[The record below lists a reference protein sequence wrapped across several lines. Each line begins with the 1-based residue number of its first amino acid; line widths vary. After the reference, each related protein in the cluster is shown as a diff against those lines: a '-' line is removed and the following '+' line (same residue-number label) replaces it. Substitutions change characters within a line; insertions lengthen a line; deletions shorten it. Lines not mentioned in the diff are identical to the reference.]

1 MKPAVEGF
9 AALAASAGRKKYSD
23 VRLAIGVVAIVGMM
37 IVPLPTVII
46 DSLIAVSM
54 LFGITLLLLAIY
66 IPSPTAFSS
75 FPSVLLLTTLFR
87 LALSVAITRLIL
99 LEADA
104 GAIVES
110 FGNFVVGGNLVVG
123 IVIFLII
130 TIVQFV
136 VIAKGSE
143 RVAEVAARFSLDS
156 MPGKQLSIDS
166 DLRSGLIEKDEAK
179 AKREHLQTESQLH
192 GSLDGAM
199 KFVKGDAIAGIIII
213 VVNILGGLAIGIL
226 QRGME
231 LGAALETYTILTIG
245 DGLVAQIPALL
256 GAIAAGL
263 VVTRTASEENDD
275 DLGQA
280 IGRQISRYP
289 RIRGIAGGVALIL
302 AALPGFPTGVFLVIS
317 VVLFGSLAWQQRDQ
331 LLGWGTGA
339 ARGSGDAAQ
348 SVSGEIVPG
357 ETSPSVPAGLR
368 VRVHPA
374 WLDGIESRANLE
386 AAVEARL
393 ARARARYGVPVP
405 AAAIERDNT
414 LDESEYLV
422 EAHGLRV
429 GFGRLEQDAEGAEPG
444 TRLEHDGDSA
454 RQTSSADTQGGVAA
468 NAVVPQVAGELAT
481 AQDASDALAGAVEHG
496 VVNNLSQ
503 FIGTQETSDLVDRWS
518 QSYPQ
523 LTKELLRAV
532 PPQRIADVLRRL
544 VGERLSIRHLRDI
557 FEALTDA
564 GQKEKNPVVITEY
577 VRTALKRQISD
588 QFADADRTLVALL
601 AHPEFEDS
609 VRQAARNTADDQ
621 MPGVD
626 PKIVKSASSEI
637 NHGRSGAAEEGCDPV
652 LLCSADVRRHIRRL
666 FETQFPDLPVLSFQE
681 LAPDLNVRPLRQIR
695 GAIPET
701 EQTE

>member
-317 VVLFGSLAWQQRDQ
+317 VVLLGSLAWQQRGQ
-331 LLGWGTGA
+331 LLGWSTGSG
-339 ARGSGDAAQ
+339 RSSGDAAQ

-374 WLDGIESRANLE
+374 WLDAISSRADLE
-386 AAVEARL
+386 AAIEARL

-414 LDESEYLV
+414 LDESGYLV

-429 GFGRLEQDAEGAEPG
+429 GFGRLERDAAGAEPG
-444 TRLEHDGDSA
+444 TRLEHDDDNA
-454 RQTSSADTQGGVAA
+454 RHTSSANTQDDAPA
-468 NAVVPQVAGELAT
+468 DAVVPQVEGELAT
-481 AQDASDALAGAVEHG
+481 AQDGTEVLADAVEHG

-588 QFADADRTLVALL
+588 QFAEANRTLVALL

-626 PKIVKSASSEI
+626 PKIVKSAAAEI
-637 NHGRSGAAEEGCDPV
+637 HHGRSGATEDGCDPV

>member
-1 MKPAVEGF
+1 MKAAVEGF
-9 AALAASAGRKKYSD
+9 AALSAGIGRAKMSD
-23 VRLAIGVVAIVGMM
+23 IRLAFGVVAIVALM
-37 IVPLPTVII
+37 IVPLPVVLV
-46 DSLIAVSM
+46 DSLIACSM
-54 LFGITLLLLAIY
+54 LFGIALLLLAIY

-87 LALSVAITRLIL
+87 LALSIAITRLIL
-99 LEADA
+99 LDADA

-166 DLRSGLIEKDEAK
+166 DLRSGLIDKEDAK
-179 AKREHLQTESQLH
+179 AKRQHLQTESQLH

-213 VVNILGGLAIGIL
+213 VVNILGGLAIGVL
-226 QRGME
+226 QREME
-231 LGAALETYTILTIG
+231 LAEALHTYTILTIG

-263 VVTRTASEENDD
+263 VVTRTASEENDNN
-275 DLGQA
+275 LGAA

-289 RIRGIAGGVALIL
+289 RIRAIAGVLAFLLALV
-302 AALPGFPTGVFLVIS
+302 PGFPVPIFVAIS
-317 VVLFGSLAWQQRDQ
+317 ALLLGSLAWEYRGQ
-331 LLGWGTGA
+331 WFGTEATDDDGQT
-339 ARGSGDAAQ
+339 GSRT
-348 SVSGEIVPG
+348 VSGEVITG
-357 ETSPSVPAGLR
+357 ESTPAIPSALR
-368 VRVHPA
+368 IRVQPR
-374 WLDGIESRANLE
+374 WLTDAEVQGRLSRAVESRLSVLRE
-386 AAVEARL
+386 H
-393 ARARARYGVPVP
+393 YGVPVP
-405 AAAIERDNT
+405 TACIEADPALEEVDYR
-414 LDESEYLV
+414 V
-422 EAHGLRV
+422 EAHGLRICT
-429 GFGRLEQDAEGAEPG
+429 GQLGAPAIAEQPADDDGAATTE
-444 TRLEHDGDSA
+444 
-454 RQTSSADTQGGVAA
+454 AA
-468 NAVVPQVAGELAT
+468 NRGELVEGSEAVVASRDWTESLA
-481 AQDASDALAGAVEHG
+481 DRIEGSL
-496 VVNNLSQ
+496 VNNLSQ
-503 FIGTQETSDLVDRWS
+503 FIGTQETSDLIDRWS

-544 VGERLSIRHLRDI
+544 VAERLSIRHLRDV

-564 GQKEKNPVVITEY
+564 GQKEKSPVAITEL
-577 VRTALKRQISD
+577 VRTCLKRQISD

-609 VRQAARNTADDQ
+609 VRQAARNAADDQ
-621 MPGVD
+621 LPGVE
-626 PKIVKSASSEI
+626 PKLVKAA
-637 NHGRSGAAEEGCDPV
+637 AAEIRAGRNRALEAGRHTV

-666 FETQFPDLPVLSFQE
+666 FETEFPDLTILSFQE
-681 LAPDLNVRPLRQIR
+681 LAPDLNVRPLGQIQ
-695 GAIPET
+695 GAAAQEA
-701 EQTE
+701 Q

>member
-1 MKPAVEGF
+1 MKAPVEAF
-9 AALAASAGRKKYSD
+9 AAFSSGFGRGQFSD
-23 VRLAIGVVAIVGMM
+23 VRLALGVVAIVALM
-37 IVPLPTVII
+37 IVPLPLVLI
-46 DSLIAVSM
+46 DSLIAFSM
-54 LFGITLLLLAIY
+54 LFGIALLLLAIY

-87 LALSVAITRLIL
+87 LALSIAITRLIL
-99 LEADA
+99 LDAEA

-110 FGNFVVGGNLVVG
+110 FGSFVVGGNLVVG

-179 AKREHLQTESQLH
+179 AKRQHLQTESQLH

-213 VVNILGGLAIGIL
+213 VVNILGGLAIGVL

-231 LGAALETYTILTIG
+231 LGAAMQTYTILTIG

-275 DLGQA
+275 NLGEA

-289 RIRGIAGGVALIL
+289 RIRAIAGGIALLLALI
-302 AALPGFPTGVFLVIS
+302 PGFPTAVFLAIS
-317 VVLFGSLAWQQRDQ
+317 ALLVGSLAWEYR
-331 LLGWGTGA
+331 
-339 ARGSGDAAQ
+339 
-348 SVSGEIVPG
+348 
-357 ETSPSVPAGLR
+357 
-368 VRVHPA
+368 H
-374 WLDGIESRANLE
+374 
-386 AAVEARL
+386 RL
-393 ARARARYGVPVP
+393 ARRSAGEGDAGTSDVRSVRGEVVGGELSPGIPPGLRIRVRPPYVADAGARALLERAVEERIAAVRNQYGVPIP
-405 AAAIERDNT
+405 TAAIEAD
-414 LDESEYLV
+414 DAVGASDYV
-422 EAHGLRV
+422 IEAHGLRV
-429 GFGRLEQDAEGAEPG
+429 GVGRLESAPAAATSAQ
-444 TRLEHDGDSA
+444 LEDNSASSAATAAPDSA
-454 RQTSSADTQGGVAA
+454 QAVAT
-468 NAVVPQVAGELAT
+468 PVAGEITPAADSTRVLC
-481 AQDASDALAGAVEHG
+481 DAVEQG

-503 FIGTQETSDLVDRWS
+503 FIGTQETSDLIDRWS
-518 QSYPQ
+518 HSYPQ

-544 VGERLSIRHLRDI
+544 VAERLSIRHLRDV

-564 GQKEKNPVVITEY
+564 GQKEKNPVVITEH

-588 QFADADRTLVALL
+588 QFAGEDRTLVALL

-609 VRQAARNTADDQ
+609 VRQAARNIADDQ
-621 MPGVD
+621 LPGVE
-626 PKIVKSASSEI
+626 PKVVKAAAAELR
-637 NHGRSGAAEEGCDPV
+637 HGRSRARESGGEPV

-666 FETQFPDLPVLSFQE
+666 LETEFPDLSVLSFQE
-681 LAPDLNVRPLRQIR
+681 LAPDLNVRPFGQIQ
-695 GAIPET
+695 GAAP
-701 EQTE
+701 QPAQAQ